1 MYNVTIIIDSRE
13 KKPLRIRQF
22 NTEVSGLPVGDYG
35 IKGFSDWDNPQFV
48 AERKGIDDLIGSVT
62 SGRARFL
69 REIQKLRQF
78 GFACILVEALRD
90 QVVTGQYV
98 SEANPNSV
106 LATLDAIVVRAG
118 IHLIWC
124 DGRRGMAD
132 QLESLVRQFIRG
144 IEKDITR
151 LGRAK

>member
-1 MYNVTIIIDSRE
+1 MGFHTQDLNRRTAASEMARAATRID
-13 KKPLRIRQF
+13 L
-22 NTEVSGLPVGDYG
+22 VSSNDA
-35 IKGFSDWDNPQFV
+35 K
-48 AERKGIDDLIGSVT
+48 
-62 SGRARFL
+62 
-69 REIQKLRQF
+69 
-78 GFACILVEALRD
+78 ALRD